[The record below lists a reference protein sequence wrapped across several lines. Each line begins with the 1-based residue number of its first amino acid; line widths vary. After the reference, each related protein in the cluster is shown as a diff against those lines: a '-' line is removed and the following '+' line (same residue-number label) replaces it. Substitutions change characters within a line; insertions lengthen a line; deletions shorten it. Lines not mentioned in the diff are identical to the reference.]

1 MAKLFFLKIF
11 LLMTVILTFSYVN
24 VKKKSLHLKEKIMEK
39 IRKIKEER
47 NKKKDSDENKNSSE
61 SVDNNKNTET
71 DRIFNNYKE
80 GYTNIDR
87 EKNIAEQK
95 KKYRED
101 TEKMRKEDSEY
112 SLNESNVE
120 KYKKKFSKENAKS
133 FWEKSKKSKVKCSL
147 KFRKI
152 FEFIYKICGY
162 ILKFFIWLWN
172 LIKDPV
178 KELFKSAL
186 GEYYTVLTAP
196 FLAIFKIY
204 KFAIKNLL
212 FIIKLPFKLARALYR
227 IIGSCI
233 IRVLKVF
240 PGRWFLDILAYIITI
255 PYLFIIPIEVA
266 LSPITN
272 AFGIFCWSDRGLFN
286 EIEDNVNWT
295 IDNLELI
302 FEKAAE
308 KLKYSAGM

>member
-11 LLMTVILTFSYVN
+11 LLVTIILTFSYVN
-24 VKKKSLHLKEKIMEK
+24 VKKKSINLKEKIMEK
-39 IRKIKEER
+39 IQKNKEDR
-47 NKKKDSDENKNSSE
+47 NQKEDSDKSKNPDENKDSNE
-61 SVDNNKNTET
+61 NTET
-71 DRIFNNYKE
+71 NRIFNNYKE
-80 GYTNIDR
+80 GYQNFQKENSQDTNPDG
-87 EKNIAEQK
+87 
-95 KKYRED
+95 
-101 TEKMRKEDSEY
+101 EDSEN
-112 SLNESNVE
+112 SSGKSNAE
-120 KYKKKFSKENAKS
+120 KFKDNFSKENAKS
-133 FWEKSKKSKVKCSL
+133 FWEKSKKSKVKCSI

-152 FEFIYKICGY
+152 LEFIYKICGY
-162 ILKFFIWLWN
+162 ILKFFMWIWD
-172 LIKDPV
+172 LIKEPV

-204 KFAIKNLL
+204 KFAIKSLL
-212 FIIKLPFKLARALYR
+212 FVIKLPFKLARALFR

-272 AFGIFCWSDRGLFN
+272 AFGVFCWSDRGLYY

-295 IDNLELI
+295 IDNLELV